1 MVESISNGVG
11 DVLYQSQVNQS
22 AEQIISVSTARAL
35 RSLMTETTRIGSA
48 RKSFRGLNKYKVYK
62 GMEIGGKTG
71 SLTGYSPK
79 GRHDWFV
86 GYAEKDGRKIAYASL
101 IVNKEKWYV
110 RSAYVARQFIYHYFT
125 DLAKQQSALGK

>member
-1 MVESISNGVG
+1 
-11 DVLYQSQVNQS
+11 
-22 AEQIISVSTARAL
+22 
-35 RSLMTETTRIGSA
+35 
-48 RKSFRGLNKYKVYK
+48 
-62 GMEIGGKTG
+62 MEIGGKTG

-125 DLAKQQSALGK
+125 NLAKQPSTLAE